1 MTRQWLSLSACP
13 ETHARGSQS
22 RQFLSCVGSSG
33 WLVIALLALLG
44 PAAWASALQTPES
57 APAGSYG
64 TAASPRVLGDFS
76 ATAWNSWENVA
87 NFPWEPKNRYT
98 REDSPQGPVV
108 RVDSQGAASM
118 WLRHVNF
125 DVRREPIVSWRWRI
139 AAPVVGANETL
150 RERDDCAARV
160 YFLWN
165 LRSRA
170 DFYKTTGIGYVWGQ
184 GRRVGEVGAS
194 PYTGQIGVFTLR
206 SGKAGAGEWQLEQR
220 DLEADYR
227 AFFKTE
233 PPGPVTAVAVL
244 TDTDQTQQRATAW
257 YGQIFVRARR

>member
-1 MTRQWLSLSACP
+1 MTRQWLSLSDTVEACAP
-13 ETHARGSQS
+13 TFHARPGFA
-22 RQFLSCVGSSG
+22 RAVLSACL
-33 WLVIALLALLG
+33 WLSAWPV
-44 PAAWASALQTPES
+44 AWASSLKAPEDF
-57 APAGSYG
+57 PIGGVG
-64 TAASPRVLGDFS
+64 TSTAPRVLGDFS
-76 ATAWNSWENVA
+76 AAAWSSWENVA

-98 REDSPQGPVV
+98 REDTPEGPVV
-108 RVDSQGAASM
+108 RVDSHGAASM
-118 WLRHVNF
+118 WLRQVTL
-125 DVRREPIVSWRWRI
+125 DVPREPIVLWRWRI
-139 AAPVVGANETL
+139 ARPLTGANETL

-170 DFYKTTGIGYVWGQ
+170 DFYKATGLGYVWGQ
-184 GRRVGEVGAS
+184 GRRVGEVGPS
-194 PYTGQIGVFTLR
+194 PYTGQIGVITLR
-206 SGKAGAGEWQLEQR
+206 SGKNGAGQWQFEQR

-227 AFFKTE
+227 EFFKTE

>member
-1 MTRQWLSLSACP
+1 MP
-13 ETHARGSQS
+13 
-22 RQFLSCVGSSG
+22 
-33 WLVIALLALLG
+33 
-44 PAAWASALQTPES
+44 
-57 APAGSYG
+57 
-64 TAASPRVLGDFS
+64 
-76 ATAWNSWENVA
+76 
-87 NFPWEPKNRYT
+87 
-98 REDSPQGPVV
+98 
-108 RVDSQGAASM
+108 
-118 WLRHVNF
+118 
-125 DVRREPIVSWRWRI
+125 
-139 AAPVVGANETL
+139 GANETL

-184 GRRVGEVGAS
+184 GRRVGEMGPS
-194 PYTGQIGVFTLR
+194 PYTGQIGVITLR
-206 SGKAGAGEWQLEQR
+206 SGKNGAGQWQFEQR

-233 PPGPVTAVAVL
+233 PPGPVTAIAVL